1 MNLLNILLK
10 KAKSIIREKLYNIM
24 VKRKM
29 TEAQR
34 EAAAKNLAK
43 ARAAK
48 KPPKLANV
56 HHTVKALPDDDTLS
70 YASVR
75 KWIKTQ
81 EGLVKSAR
89 LTERSRNKDI
99 SQKDKNKAMR
109 TRIGAQAYIRS
120 IKNYIST
127 GDWSTM
133 YYGEFEDQ
141 LMGWVTVA
149 PVGEKI

>member
-1 MNLLNILLK
+1 MMSEDEKQEKINKRMAALR
-10 KAKSIIREKLYNIM
+10 AKR
-24 VKRKM
+24 
-29 TEAQR
+29 
-34 EAAAKNLAK
+34 
-43 ARAAK
+43 

-70 YASVR
+70 YASVK

-81 EGLVKSAR
+81 EGIVKSAR

-99 SQKDKNKAMR
+99 SQKDKDKAMR

-141 LMGWVTVA
+141 LMGWKVVA
-149 PVGEKI
+149 PAGRDINSSNN

>member
-1 MNLLNILLK
+1 MMSEDEKQEKINKRMAALR
-10 KAKSIIREKLYNIM
+10 AKR
-24 VKRKM
+24 
-29 TEAQR
+29 
-34 EAAAKNLAK
+34 
-43 ARAAK
+43 

-70 YASVR
+70 YANVR

-99 SQKDKNKAMR
+99 SQKDKDKAMR

-120 IKNYIST
+120 IKNYITT

-141 LMGWVTVA
+141 LMGWKIVA
-149 PVGEKI
+149 PVGRDINSN

>member
-1 MNLLNILLK
+1 MMNEDEKQEKINKRMAALR
-10 KAKSIIREKLYNIM
+10 AKR
-24 VKRKM
+24 
-29 TEAQR
+29 
-34 EAAAKNLAK
+34 
-43 ARAAK
+43 

-70 YASVR
+70 YANVR

-141 LMGWVTVA
+141 LMGWKVVA
-149 PVGEKI
+149 PAGRDINSN

>member
-1 MNLLNILLK
+1 MMSEDEKQEKINKRMAALR
-10 KAKSIIREKLYNIM
+10 AKR
-24 VKRKM
+24 
-29 TEAQR
+29 
-34 EAAAKNLAK
+34 
-43 ARAAK
+43 

-70 YASVR
+70 YANVR

-99 SQKDKNKAMR
+99 SQKDKDKAMR

-141 LMGWVTVA
+141 LMGWKVVA
-149 PVGEKI
+149 PAGRDINSK

>member
-1 MNLLNILLK
+1 MSEDEKQEKINKRMAALR
-10 KAKSIIREKLYNIM
+10 AKR
-24 VKRKM
+24 
-29 TEAQR
+29 
-34 EAAAKNLAK
+34 
-43 ARAAK
+43 

-70 YASVR
+70 YASVK

-81 EGLVKSAR
+81 EGIVKSAR

-99 SQKDKNKAMR
+99 SQKDKDKAMR

-120 IKNYIST
+120 IKNYITT

-141 LMGWVTVA
+141 LMGWKVVA
-149 PVGEKI
+149 PAGRDINSSNN

>member
-1 MNLLNILLK
+1 MMNEDEKQEKINKRMAALR
-10 KAKSIIREKLYNIM
+10 AKR
-24 VKRKM
+24 
-29 TEAQR
+29 
-34 EAAAKNLAK
+34 
-43 ARAAK
+43 

-70 YASVR
+70 YANVR

-81 EGLVKSAR
+81 EGIVKSAR

-99 SQKDKNKAMR
+99 SQKDKDKAMR

-141 LMGWVTVA
+141 LMGWKVVA
-149 PVGEKI
+149 PAGRDINSN

>member
-1 MNLLNILLK
+1 MMSEDEKQEKINKRMAALR
-10 KAKSIIREKLYNIM
+10 AKR
-24 VKRKM
+24 
-29 TEAQR
+29 
-34 EAAAKNLAK
+34 
-43 ARAAK
+43 

-70 YASVR
+70 YASVK

-81 EGLVKSAR
+81 EGIVKSAR

-127 GDWSTM
+127 GDWSAM

-141 LMGWVTVA
+141 LMGWKVVA
-149 PVGEKI
+149 PVGRDINSSNN

>member
-1 MNLLNILLK
+1 MSEDEKQEKINKRMAALR
-10 KAKSIIREKLYNIM
+10 AKR
-24 VKRKM
+24 
-29 TEAQR
+29 
-34 EAAAKNLAK
+34 
-43 ARAAK
+43 

-70 YASVR
+70 YASVK

-81 EGLVKSAR
+81 EGIVKSAR

-141 LMGWVTVA
+141 LMGWKVVA
-149 PVGEKI
+149 PASRDINSN